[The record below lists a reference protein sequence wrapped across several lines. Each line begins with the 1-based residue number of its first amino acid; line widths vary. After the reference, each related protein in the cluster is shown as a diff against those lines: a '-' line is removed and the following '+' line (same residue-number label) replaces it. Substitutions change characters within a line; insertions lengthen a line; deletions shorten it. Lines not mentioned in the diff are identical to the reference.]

1 MLERRGCLPP
11 SVGELQEEGAASL
24 SHPSRPR
31 GPTDPQAGARSP
43 SVPRFVAARPPRLWR
58 PHTAGAH
65 PLPPVRSWLPRPSR
79 SPPRPRQHGP
89 DTADG
94 PAGGKFPPRKEEGRD
109 GAGRG
114 GGGGEE
120 KGRQRKGRGGVER
133 PAGVPRRKRLG
144 RLVPGTR
151 PQVTNNNNNNND
163 NDEDGVLP
171 RCQAM
176 G

>member
-1 MLERRGCLPP
+1 MGPFPQTKIVMGFTSGERVLWKEMD
-11 SVGELQEEGAASL
+11 SFLQENSPTSL
-24 SHPSRPR
+24 WTEALLLSRNINNLFKKV
-31 GPTDPQAGARSP
+31 TARILIYNNIFPLLKPFSMP
-43 SVPRFVAARPPRLWR
+43 FPGVNMLLGYIKGITWEKLSFLDKLGKVIFNLW
-58 PHTAGAH
+58 
-65 PLPPVRSWLPRPSR
+65 
-79 SPPRPRQHGP
+79 
-89 DTADG
+89 
-94 PAGGKFPPRKEEGRD
+94 EENGSLW
-109 GAGRG
+109 
-114 GGGGEE
+114 
-120 KGRQRKGRGGVER
+120 QRGGVER